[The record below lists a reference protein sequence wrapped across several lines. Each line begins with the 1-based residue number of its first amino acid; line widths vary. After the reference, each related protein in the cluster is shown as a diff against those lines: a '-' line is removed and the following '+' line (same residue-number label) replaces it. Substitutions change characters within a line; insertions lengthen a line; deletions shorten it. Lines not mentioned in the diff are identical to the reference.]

1 MQSALVISVV
11 IAGLVLV
18 AGRLYQHWGTLRDE
32 KRFRTP
38 GKFVDVDGHR
48 LHVLAMGDS
57 GGPALVFESGLMSTM
72 LSWRDLQPEIAKSS
86 RTLSYDRA
94 GLGWSDPGPMPR
106 DAAQIVKE
114 LRALLHRAEIEPP
127 YILVGHSFA
136 GLTTRLFAAEFPDE
150 VAGLVLI
157 DPVVPEEWNPASDHN
172 RQRIRTG
179 ARILRRAAAL
189 ARWGALRFVSFLLLS
204 GVKPVAE
211 PLIRLMSKGAPKG
224 DGTTRSPLFWNLPPA
239 ERAMAPVFWVL
250 PKFTETIAS
259 QLETLPRSAEQV
271 AASRLPNIPIIVI
284 SAANTPADRRLR
296 HVALAEHSALG
307 RHVTATRSG
316 HWVMQDEPELVLQA
330 IQDVIRQAC
339 EPQVSAKAAG

>member
-1 MQSALVISVV
+1 VQSVLVISVV

-18 AGRLYQHWGTLRDE
+18 AGRLYQHWGTSRDE

-48 LHVLAMGDS
+48 LHVLAIGDS
-57 GGPALVFESGLMSTM
+57 EGPALVFESGLMSTM
-72 LSWRDLQPEIAKSS
+72 LSWCDLQPEIAKSS
-86 RTLSYDRA
+86 RTVSYDRS

-114 LRALLHRAEIEPP
+114 LRALLDRAGIEPP

-136 GLTTRLFAAEFPDE
+136 GLTTRLFATEFPEE

-172 RQRIRTG
+172 SQRIRTG

-211 PLIRLMSKGAPKG
+211 PLVRLMSRGAPKG
-224 DGTTRSPLFWNLPPA
+224 EGSTRSPLFWNLPPA
-239 ERAMAPVFWVL
+239 ERTMAPVFWVL

-271 AASRLPNIPIIVI
+271 AAGRLPKIPITVI
-284 SAANTPADRRLR
+284 SAANTPSNRRQH
-296 HVALAEHSALG
+296 HVALAELSPLG
-307 RHVTATRSG
+307 KHITAARSG
-316 HWVMQDEPELVLQA
+316 HWVMQDEPELVVQA
-330 IQDVIRQAC
+330 IQDVIRQVHA
-339 EPQVSAKAAG
+339 PQVSAKAAG

>member
-1 MQSALVISVV
+1 VQSVLVIALV
-11 IAGLVLV
+11 IAGLVL
-18 AGRLYQHWGTLRDE
+18 AGGRLYQHWGTSRDE
-32 KRFRTP
+32 KRFRMP
-38 GKFVDVDGHR
+38 GKFVDVGGHR

-86 RTLSYDRA
+86 RTVSYDRA

-114 LRALLHRAEIEPP
+114 LRALLDRAEIEPP

-136 GLTTRLFAAEFPDE
+136 GLTTRLFAAEFPEE

-211 PLIRLMSKGAPKG
+211 PLVRLMSKGAPKG

-259 QLETLPRSAEQV
+259 QLENLPWSAEQV
-271 AASRLPNIPIIVI
+271 AAGRLPNIPITVI
-284 SAANTPADRRLR
+284 SAANTPSSRRQH
-296 HVALAEHSALG
+296 HVALAEHSPLG
-307 RHVTATRSG
+307 QHITAARSG
-316 HWVMQDEPELVLQA
+316 HWIMQDEPELVLEA
-330 IQDVIRQAC
+330 IEDVIRQVR
-339 EPQVSAKAAG
+339 EPRVSAKAAG